1 MNLDLDSPDDYTAP
15 QAQSINPKRL
25 RCFFRALTGS
35 FVPVTSAML
44 SAKLIPSNY
53 YSSILNTFHPP
64 ILGSHS
70 NEIGDHPTS
79 LPRIRISIL
88 DILSMNLNSELHPTS
103 ADQEREMT
111 EAILSFAK
119 YAIQNAQ
126 DHLNTVGLRDAV
138 ELLQQ
143 VERLIESRLIEL
155 SPPAEPGLV
164 QPEANELD
172 LRDL

>member
-1 MNLDLDSPDDYTAP
+1 
-15 QAQSINPKRL
+15 
-25 RCFFRALTGS
+25 
-35 FVPVTSAML
+35 
-44 SAKLIPSNY
+44 
-53 YSSILNTFHPP
+53 
-64 ILGSHS
+64 
-70 NEIGDHPTS
+70 
-79 LPRIRISIL
+79 
-88 DILSMNLNSELHPTS
+88 MNLNSELHPTS

-143 VERLIESRLIEL
+143 VERLIEGRLIEL
-155 SPPAEPGLV
+155 SPPAEPGLI
-164 QPEANELD
+164 QPDANELD